1 MRKPSFLI
9 AYFPLLV
16 FSCGSFGPGG
26 LGHSSQSAKFD
37 ISFFAP
43 LSYTY
48 PPTAPDF
55 HKGQSLSKDLAFR
68 QVRADLNSAIV
79 RGLTANQIYLYM
91 PPKLDIEFTPQEMK
105 IDDKESCTEDGTYVE
120 IEGTVVYKCESVQIK
135 LTTTPR
141 VTTTTRKTPS
151 SQSTPTSV
159 PSTSSTSSE
168 PPSVSST
175 SSSSSSTSTSSSTPT
190 SEPSTFST
198 SSSSST
204 SEPST
209 FSTPS
214 SEPSTFSTPSSEPST
229 FSTPSSEPSTSSTSS
244 SSSISGPSTSSTLF
258 SEPST
263 FSTPSSELP
272 TFSTPSSEPSNFS
285 TSPSSSSTSSTPTS
299 EPSTSSTDSS
309 EPSTFSTP
317 VSESSTPPT
326 SSSTETPTSSTPSSS
341 TSERTEPPRLV
352 KKQKSRP
359 RRSASEEIKPVLF
372 VQSMTVT
379 ATTTQFLTEN
389 QWKNIGKSVQ
399 KILEDKRWIFE
410 EEMDVVLL

>member
-48 PPTAPDF
+48 PPTPQDF

-68 QVRADLNSAIV
+68 QVRADLNSAIAK
-79 RGLTANQIYLYM
+79 GLTSNQIYLYM
-91 PPKLDIEFTPQEMK
+91 PPKLAIEFTPQEMK
-105 IDDKESCTEDGTYVE
+105 IDDKERCTEDGTYVE

-168 PPSVSST
+168 PPSVSTT
-175 SSSSSSTSTSSSTPT
+175 SFSSSSTSTSSSTPT

-204 SEPST
+204 SESST

-214 SEPSTFSTPSSEPST
+214 SEPSTFSTPSSEPFT

-244 SSSISGPSTSSTLF
+244 SSSTSGPSTSSTLF

-263 FSTPSSELP
+263 FSTPSSE
-272 TFSTPSSEPSNFS
+272 PSSFS

-352 KKQKSRP
+352 KKQISRP

-372 VQSMTVT
+372 VQSMTVIAT
-379 ATTTQFLTEN
+379 ATQFLTEN

-399 KILEDKRWIFE
+399 KILEDKRWMFE